1 MTKPIYLDYN
11 ASAPIKPMVA
21 RAFARALEDIGNPSS
36 VHGYGRKARKA
47 IEDARARVAALLDAD
62 PEQVIFT
69 SGGTEANN
77 LALAGCGRRHFL
89 LSAVEHASVL
99 EAARRQDGR
108 TLLLPV
114 DADGRV
120 DLDRLEAAL
129 AGAGEPALVSVM
141 LANNETGVV
150 QPVARAAEIA
160 RKHGALF
167 HCDAVQAPGRIPL
180 DLRALGADY
189 ISLSAHKFGGPK
201 GVGALVLGARLTG
214 GRAEP
219 APQLVGGGQ
228 ERGRRAGTENL
239 PGIVAFGVA
248 AELAPGELESA
259 AGRAR
264 LRDGLERR
272 IGAGA
277 PDARIFGAGVAR
289 LPNTSCLTMP
299 GVGSETQVM
308 AFDLDGVAVSAGAAC
323 SSGKVEASHVL
334 GAMGAAEDE
343 TQCAIRVS
351 LGWATVPEEVDRFVE
366 LWKALHRRL
375 GARQDERVDAGA
387 NGLSAA

>member
-11 ASAPIKPMVA
+11 ASAPVKPMVA
-21 RAFARALEDIGNPSS
+21 RVFARALEDIGNPSS

-47 IEDARARVAALLDAD
+47 IEDARARVAALLDVD
-62 PEQVIFT
+62 PERVIFT

-99 EAARRQDGR
+99 EAARRRDGR
-108 TLLLPV
+108 TVSLPV
-114 DADGRV
+114 DADGLV

-189 ISLSAHKFGGPK
+189 VSLSAHKFGGPK
-201 GVGALVLGARLTG
+201 GVGALVLGARVLG
-214 GRAEP
+214 ARAEP
-219 APQLVGGGQ
+219 APQLIGGGQ

-239 PGIVAFGVA
+239 PGIVGFGVA
-248 AELAPGELESA
+248 AELTQGELESA
-259 AGRAR
+259 PGLAR

-272 IGAGA
+272 IGAAA
-277 PDARIFGAGVAR
+277 PDARVFGAGVAR

-299 GVGSETQVM
+299 GVRSETQVM

-334 GAMGAAEDE
+334 GAMGVAEDE
-343 TQCAIRVS
+343 TRCAIRVS

-375 GARQDERVDAGA
+375 GACPDERVDARA

>member
-11 ASAPIKPMVA
+11 ASAPVKPMVA
-21 RAFARALEDIGNPSS
+21 RVFARALEDIGNPSS

-47 IEDARARVAALLDAD
+47 IEDARARVAALLDVD
-62 PEQVIFT
+62 PERVIFT

-99 EAARRQDGR
+99 EAARRRDGR
-108 TLLLPV
+108 TVSLPV
-114 DADGRV
+114 DADGLV

-180 DLRALGADY
+180 DLRALGVDY
-189 ISLSAHKFGGPK
+189 VSLSAHKFGGPK
-201 GVGALVLGARLTG
+201 GVGALVLGARVLG
-214 GRAEP
+214 ARAEP
-219 APQLVGGGQ
+219 APQLIGGGQ

-239 PGIVAFGVA
+239 PGIVGFGVA
-248 AELAPGELESA
+248 AELSRGELESA
-259 AGRAR
+259 PGLAR

-272 IGAGA
+272 IAAAA
-277 PDARIFGAGVAR
+277 PDARVFGAGVVR

-299 GVGSETQVM
+299 GVRSETQVM

-334 GAMGAAEDE
+334 GAMGVAEDE
-343 TQCAIRVS
+343 TRCAIRVS

-375 GARQDERVDAGA
+375 GARPDERVDARA